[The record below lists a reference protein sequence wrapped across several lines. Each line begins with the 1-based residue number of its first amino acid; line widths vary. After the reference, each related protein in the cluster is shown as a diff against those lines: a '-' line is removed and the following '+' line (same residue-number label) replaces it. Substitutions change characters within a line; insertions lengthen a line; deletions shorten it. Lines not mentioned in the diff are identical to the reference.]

1 MRKLFLSLAIIGIT
15 SAIAIGATTAY
26 FSDTETSSA
35 NTFTAGTLDLK
46 LNGGDVDVHVSY
58 GMQPVHSQ
66 PNFGYLLKN
75 TGSLTGHL
83 TLNNIVVSDAEN
95 GCNEPEISAGDITCT
110 ETDGELSKA
119 LNLVMWM
126 DTNKDGWISTGEV
139 KVYDGPMYGLPSTL
153 DLGKNLTANEETRL
167 GVIINW
173 WSNNYILDNLT
184 QSDSSVLDMDF
195 TLTQI

>member
-95 GCNEPEISAGDITCT
+95 GCIEPEVSAGDMTCT
-110 ETDGELSKA
+110 GTDGELSQA
-119 LNLVMWM
+119 LSIRMWM
-126 DTNKDGWISTGEV
+126 DNNKDGWISTGEPMI
-139 KVYDGPMYGLPSTL
+139 YSGPMHNLPSTL

-167 GVIINW
+167 GVIIDW
-173 WSNNYILDNLT
+173 WSNNYILDNLA

>member
-15 SAIAIGATTAY
+15 SVLAIGATSAY

-83 TLNNIVVSDAEN
+83 TLDNIAISDAEN
-95 GCNEPEISAGDITCT
+95 TCLEPEISAGDVPC
-110 ETDGELSKA
+110 EDAQGELSKA
-119 LNLVMWM
+119 LNLVMWI
-126 DTNKDGWISTGEV
+126 DTNKDGWISAGET
-139 KVYDGPMYGLPSTL
+139 KVYDGAMHNLPSTL

-184 QSDSSVLDMDF
+184 QSDSAILDMDF